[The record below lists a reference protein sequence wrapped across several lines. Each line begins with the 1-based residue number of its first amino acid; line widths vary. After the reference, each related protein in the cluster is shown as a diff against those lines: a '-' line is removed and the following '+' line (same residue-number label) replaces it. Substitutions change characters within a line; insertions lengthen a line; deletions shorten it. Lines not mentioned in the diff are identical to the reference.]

1 MYQTNQRTPVEL
13 ERLPA
18 GFLQALPS
26 RVHPA
31 FLSAIARDWRVF
43 PFVFG
48 AEHIFE
54 QEALC

>member
-1 MYQTNQRTPVEL
+1 MYQTNQRTLVEL

-54 QEALC
+54 QD